1 MEEQILSNA
10 YPFWGRLSD
19 EEKTNILRGCVTVSY
34 EKGMQVHR
42 SDIGCKG
49 AVLVLAGVLRVYIVS
64 DEGREVTLFRIHE
77 GESCVLS
84 ASCLLDAIQFDVL
97 IEAAEA
103 VQSLVIPV
111 SVLHPIMEN
120 NPYVG
125 YYLYKQVTERFSD
138 VMWMMQQILF
148 MGADRRVAIFLW
160 DELVRAGRPI
170 LSMTH
175 DEIARN
181 IGSAREV
188 VSKVMKYMAEEGI
201 VSLRRG
207 RVEILDKGKLQKLL

>member
-42 SDIGCKG
+42 YDMGCKG

-138 VMWMMQQILF
+138 VMWMMQQNLF

-160 DELVRAGRPI
+160 DELVRAGRPV

>member
-1 MEEQILSNA
+1 
-10 YPFWGRLSD
+10 
-19 EEKTNILRGCVTVSY
+19 
-34 EKGMQVHR
+34 
-42 SDIGCKG
+42 
-49 AVLVLAGVLRVYIVS
+49 
-64 DEGREVTLFRIHE
+64 
-77 GESCVLS
+77 
-84 ASCLLDAIQFDVL
+84 
-97 IEAAEA
+97 
-103 VQSLVIPV
+103 
-111 SVLHPIMEN
+111 
-120 NPYVG
+120 
-125 YYLYKQVTERFSD
+125 
-138 VMWMMQQILF
+138 

-160 DELVRAGRPI
+160 DELVRAGRPV

>member
-19 EEKTNILRGCVTVSY
+19 EEKTNILRDCVTVSY

-42 SDIGCKG
+42 SDMGCKG

-160 DELVRAGRPI
+160 DELVRAGRPV

-175 DEIARN
+175 YEIARN

>member
-42 SDIGCKG
+42 SDMGCKG

-160 DELVRAGRPI
+160 DELVRAGRPV

>member
-160 DELVRAGRPI
+160 DELVRAGRPV
-170 LSMTH
+170 LSITH
-175 DEIARN
+175 DEIALN

>member
-42 SDIGCKG
+42 SDMGCKG

-111 SVLHPIMEN
+111 SVLHPIKEN

-125 YYLYKQVTERFSD
+125 YYLYKPVTERFSD

-160 DELVRAGRPI
+160 DELVRAGRPV